1 MATPGSDASSGKG
14 DRRVETP
21 RQRTAH
27 QHCGG
32 TEEVANPIIA
42 LGYGWS
48 PVYRP
53 RIVAERLRSGLQ
65 TRVPRFDSG
74 RCVLGVADPG
84 LHKALGR
91 SPFTEGWRSLVDRT
105 CLENSKSLAG
115 LLGSNP
121 SPSLWSAPVL

>member
-1 MATPGSDASSGKG
+1 MPIRQTG
-14 DRRVETP
+14 RRVETP

-42 LGYGWS
+42 LGYGWN

-53 RIVAERLRSGLQ
+53 RIVAEWSRSGLQ

-91 SPFTEGWRSLVDRT
+91 TPFTEGAESGVPRW
-105 CLENSKSLAG
+105 LENSQDIAAWVRLLRLPFFSLPS
-115 LLGSNP
+115 SNG
-121 SPSLWSAPVL
+121 